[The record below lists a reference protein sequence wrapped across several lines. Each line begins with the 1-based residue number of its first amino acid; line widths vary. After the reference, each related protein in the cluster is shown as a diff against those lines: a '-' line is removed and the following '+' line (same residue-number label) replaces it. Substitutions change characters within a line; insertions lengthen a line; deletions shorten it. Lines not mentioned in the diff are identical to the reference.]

1 MTVAASTTAVTVAEY
16 AARITRALRAVGPG
30 VVEGEVLKPKLG
42 SGMLWFELID
52 GTAKLAC
59 KVFRSDV
66 AGLEHKPQHGDRVQ
80 VWIDRPDL
88 WPQGGRLDV
97 IVSEIRLAGEGELL
111 RRRKDLLAR
120 LTLEGLCDPDRRR
133 PIPRFPR
140 AVGVIAGSSSDGMND
155 VVAAVHGRFPPA
167 HIVTCAAVVQGA
179 RAPIDIIDA
188 LATLEAHPL
197 VDVIVIARGGGSVQD
212 LLAFDDERLCRAVSV
227 CGTSVIAAIG
237 HTGNVPVCN
246 HVAWAAETPSRA
258 SELAVPSATELTQ
271 ALGVVDARL
280 APVPGR
286 VRALHDG
293 IRTVR
298 MDAHSVLRAK
308 RLDITATVGDVRSAE
323 HAFFSVRQTVLARA
337 RETLAAV
344 PGRVPAAADV
354 SAFAARLDT
363 RAVAFFTGQSQ
374 AVLRA
379 GDFGAASRASL
390 RDHVDMVRNASPTLI
405 AALGGIERS
414 ERDVLRA
421 TPDGPRLLAALETRV
436 SAVAADDNRLTA
448 GIRKE
453 LADHLHDYGR
463 ALARQLKAMRDAID
477 RRVTNKDRRVAGASN
492 DLTLSSKRGITG
504 AQRSLAHVTAV
515 LAASD
520 PRGRGW
526 VLPSRPDGQVVRSVA
541 DLAIGDHLTLG
552 FHDGAAGA
560 LIDTVP
566 QKETA

>member
-1 MTVAASTTAVTVAEY
+1 MV
-16 AARITRALRAVGPG
+16 RANRRHR
-30 VVEGEVLKPKLG
+30 E
-42 SGMLWFELID
+42 
-52 GTAKLAC
+52 LAC
-59 KVFRSDV
+59 KVFRNDV
-66 AGLEHKPQHGDRVQ
+66 VGLEYKPQHGDRVQ
-80 VWIDRPDL
+80 VQIDRPDL
-88 WPQGGRLDV
+88 WSQGGRLDV

-111 RRRKDLLAR
+111 RRREELLAR
-120 LTLEGLCDPDRRR
+120 LTQEGLCAPSRRR

-140 AVGVIAGSSSDGMND
+140 AVGVIAGRSSEGMTD
-155 VVAAVHGRFPPA
+155 VVTAVHARFPPA
-167 HIVTCAAVVQGA
+167 HIVTCGAIVQGA
-179 RAPIDIIDA
+179 RAPLDIIDA

-227 CGTSVIAAIG
+227 CSNPVIAAIG

-258 SELAVPSATELTQ
+258 PELAVPSAELRQ
-271 ALGVVDARL
+271 ALDVVDARL

-286 VRALHDG
+286 VRALHTG

-298 MDAHSVLRAK
+298 LDAHSVLQAS
-308 RLDITATVGDVRSAE
+308 RLDITATVGDLRSAE
-323 HAFFSVRQTVLARA
+323 HAFFSLRETVLARA

-344 PGRVPAAADV
+344 PGRIPAAADV
-354 SAFAARLDT
+354 DAFAARLDT
-363 RAVAFFTGQSQ
+363 HAVMFFTDQSHE
-374 AVLRA
+374 VRRA
-379 GDFGAASRASL
+379 GDFGRAICASL
-390 RDHVDMVRNASPTLI
+390 RDHIDMVWEASPTLS
-405 AALGGIERS
+405 ATLGGIERCKH
-414 ERDVLRA
+414 DVVRA
-421 TPDGPRLLAALETRV
+421 TPDGARLLAALETRV
-436 SAVAADDNRLTA
+436 SAVGANGRRLTA

-463 ALARQLKAMRDAID
+463 ALVRQLKAVRDAID
-477 RRVTNKDRRVAGASN
+477 RRVTNEDRRVGGASN
-492 DLTLSSKRGITG
+492 DLTLSSKRGITD

-526 VLPSRPDGQVVRSVA
+526 VLPSRPDGQVARSVA
-541 DLAIGDHLTLG
+541 DLAIGDRLTLG

-566 QKETA
+566 QEETA